1 MGIPELPDEQPET
14 EKEDFEL
21 VAFVKYTEMGL
32 YIPMKFAKP
41 RATAQSKMKHYFH
54 GKSIRVPKAP
64 EFNFSI

>member
-54 GKSIRVPKAP
+54 GK
-64 EFNFSI
+64 